1 MKLILQIMKSL
12 KLYLLACALFFGQFT
27 IQGQLLKNL
36 EKMLPSNGNT
46 FSNEEAAAGIREALI
61 NGTENSVNLVSAVDG
76 YFGNPKIKIPFPPE
90 AQQVEQK
97 LRAFGLGSKVDEAI
111 VTMNRAAENA
121 AKDIQPIFVSAIKS
135 MSISDAIG
143 IVKGDDHAATEYLR
157 KTTSDPLF
165 IKIKPV
171 VEKSLEEVDATRY
184 WDDLINTY
192 NAFPF
197 VKKMN
202 PDLAEYVTEKAI
214 SGLFV
219 MVALEEEKIRK
230 DPLARTSELLQKV
243 FGN

>member
-1 MKLILQIMKSL
+1 MKSL
-12 KLYLLACALFFGQFT
+12 KFFLLAFALFYGQFT
-27 IQGQLLKNL
+27 IHGQLFKNV
-36 EKMLPSNGNT
+36 EKMLSKNGNS
-46 FSNEEAAAGIREALI
+46 FSSEEAVAGIREALI

-76 YFGNPKIKIPFPPE
+76 YFGNPTIKIPFPPE
-90 AQQVEQK
+90 AQQIEQK
-97 LRAFGLGSKVDEAI
+97 LRAFGLGYKVDEA
-111 VTMNRAAENA
+111 TLAMNRAAEDA

-143 IVKGDDHAATEYLR
+143 IVNGDVHAATEYLR
-157 KTTSDPLF
+157 TTTSDQLSV
-165 IKIKPV
+165 KIKPI
-171 VEKSLEEVDATRY
+171 VENSLEKVDATRY
-184 WDDLINTY
+184 WDEVITTY
-192 NAFPF
+192 NAIPF

-230 DPLARTSELLQKV
+230 DPLARTTELLRKV